1 MKCKIL
7 GIDDLMGNKQIT
19 FQMVLSLITNEGKK
33 NSIAFSK
40 LRPET

>member
-7 GIDDLMGNKQIT
+7 GIDDLMANKQIT
-19 FQMVLSLITNEGKK
+19 FQMVLSLITKEEKRD
-33 NSIAFSK
+33 STAFSK